1 MRSLLWDGIVT
12 FFGSVFDNETVEVSP
27 QPCTT
32 YAAPPQFVSLPSK
45 DSAMASSSASDRVQS
60 ISTSQHSIE
69 NVDEESLYST
79 ATSLESEPLASGSPH
94 LNAMSVQSHNVSCES
109 REEQERRLES
119 VITVLFRRFCY
130 GQAVVIGKL
139 PPLLPRA
146 AIYFISPDV
155 DVSPYCWHVQCNV
168 TAQEWPASLALMRFE
183 ATQSTVWLMRLQNAS
198 DGELAEH
205 LEAAANMSAP
215 CSVLILMSWS
225 VQAMEIADEA
235 GFSQDRAL
243 CYERPLHLLRRKE
256 RRARWYETDSP
267 YTSAS
272 NSPPPEPAVD
282 GRLVQ
287 FRVHLDG
294 ELKQRLRGRL
304 AKVVGNCEALG
315 GWEVGRGAR
324 MEAFEGWMFTEVFV
338 LKREVEYKYVL
349 VDEEGGVLWEGGENR
364 RLFAD
369 AELTVRVDDRW
380 RR

>member
-1 MRSLLWDGIVT
+1 
-12 FFGSVFDNETVEVSP
+12 
-27 QPCTT
+27 
-32 YAAPPQFVSLPSK
+32 
-45 DSAMASSSASDRVQS
+45 MASSSGSEPLQS
-60 ISTSQHSIE
+60 IPTSQYSTE

-94 LNAMSVQSHNVSCES
+94 LNAMSVQSNNVTCES

-168 TAQEWPASLALMRFE
+168 TAEEWSASLALMRFE
-183 ATQSTVWLMRLQNAS
+183 ATQSTVWLMRLQKAS
-198 DGELAEH
+198 DVELANH

-215 CSVLILMSWS
+215 CSVLILISWP
-225 VQAMEIADEA
+225 VQAVEIADEA
-235 GFSQDRAL
+235 GFSKDRAL

-256 RRARWYETDSP
+256 RRARWDETDSP

-287 FRVHLDG
+287 FKVHLDG
-294 ELKQRLRGRL
+294 ELKERLRGRL
-304 AKVVGNCEALG
+304 AKVVGNCETLG

-324 MEAFEGWMFTEVFV
+324 MEVFEGWMFAEVFV
-338 LKREVEYKYVL
+338 ARGDVEYKYV
-349 VDEEGGVLWEGGENR
+349 VEDGDGAVFWEGGQNR
-364 RLFAD
+364 RVVVD
-369 AELTVRVDDRW
+369 GELTVRVDDRW